1 MSEGSTIARPASAHL
16 QASGPTVSPIIHSQ
30 QPAPVTAM
38 STHPDKSTKFG
49 HADRIRGGC
58 VPCPDGSICY
68 IIPIP
73 CCC

>member
-16 QASGPTVSPIIHSQ
+16 QPSRRTVSPIHSQ

-38 STHPDKSTKFG
+38 STHPDKSAAKFG

-58 VPCPDGSICY
+58 IPCPDGSICY